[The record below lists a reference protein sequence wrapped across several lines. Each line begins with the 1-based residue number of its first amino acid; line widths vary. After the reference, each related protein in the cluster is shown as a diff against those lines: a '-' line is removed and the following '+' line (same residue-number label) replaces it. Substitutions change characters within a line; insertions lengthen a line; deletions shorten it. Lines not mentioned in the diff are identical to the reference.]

1 MAGGEPSE
9 VIVFQENKVEVRKR
23 LKDGRI
29 DYLDLT
35 SWSFQDRLMSFLIE
49 EKFLEWCG
57 SSYPTP
63 RERENIPVWFL
74 LGCGVQMKLHRT
86 AAFGR
91 LKYILRSGS
100 ILTRV
105 KFNVGLKGGGFNEK
119 NKKERKVPIDPDT
132 ARKFFTDTE
141 AAQVENW
148 YNREV
153 QKWLRRHRG
162 YSDKEGIF
170 ILDPTLIPVPD
181 NPHYQRSALLPLDK
195 EGRYVDVKK
204 LSLEERRRFKYTR
217 AYQLTMLLHYSPQD
231 DYFLFAGG
239 HFGPGDE
246 SGLKKGE
253 ELVDQFIS
261 QVGKGV
267 IKLLIMDREFIDGA
281 MISRFKKKYG
291 IDCLVPL
298 KSNMHALL
306 DALGILQLEEVPW
319 VVSKE
324 VQDETGKVVGV
335 EEVAGVGRVESWESC
350 EVPLYVVLVR
360 KRKADG
366 SSEIWALASTRE
378 FEDPRVPRRLYT
390 GRTQIEERIDQI
402 KNCWWVGCFTTP
414 NFNADAMHVFFVLL
428 TYTLIQLYLKSTHQ
442 EEFAPKTLESLKQE
456 ERLGKDAVIVYADK
470 YFAVFDVDE
479 YTEIILGLKEEPRV
493 RLLKWLKGF
502 RRNKIR
508 AP

>member
-1 MAGGEPSE
+1 VSE

-49 EKFLEWCG
+49 EQFFEWCG

-74 LGCGVQMKLHRT
+74 LGCAVQMKLHRT
-86 AAFGR
+86 AAFQR
-91 LKYILRSGS
+91 LEYILRSGS
-100 ILTRV
+100 ILSRV
-105 KFNVGLKGGGFNEK
+105 KFNVGLKGGGFNQK
-119 NKKERKVPIDPDT
+119 NKKEREVPIDPDT

-141 AAQVENW
+141 ASRVENW
-148 YNREV
+148 YNTDV
-153 QKWLRRHRG
+153 QRWLRRHRG
-162 YSDKEGIF
+162 YSDKEGVF

-181 NPHYQRSALLPLDK
+181 NARYQGAALLPLDK
-195 EGRYVDVKK
+195 EGRYVEVKK
-204 LSLEERRRFKYTR
+204 LSPEERKRFKYTR
-217 AYQLTMLLHYSPQD
+217 AYQLTMLLHYSAQG

-239 HFGPGDE
+239 HLGPGDE

-253 ELVDQFIS
+253 ELVDQFVS

-267 IKLLIMDREFIDGA
+267 IKLLIMDREFVDGA
-281 MISRFKKKYG
+281 MISRFKKVYG

-306 DALGILQLEEVPW
+306 DALGICRMEEVPW
-319 VVSKE
+319 RVTEE
-324 VQDETGKVVGV
+324 VKDEAGRVV

-350 EVPLYVVLVR
+350 EVSLYVVLVR

-366 SSEIWALASTRE
+366 SSEIWALASTQE
-378 FEDPRVPRRLYT
+378 FEDPRVPRKLYT
-390 GRTQIEERIDQI
+390 GRMQIEERIDQI
-402 KNCWWVGCFTTP
+402 KNCWWVGSFTTP
-414 NFNADAMHVFFVLL
+414 NFNADVVHVFFVLL

-442 EEFAPKTLESLKQE
+442 EELAPKTLESLKQE

-479 YTEIILGLKEEPRV
+479 YTEIILDLRQEARV
-493 RLLKWLKGF
+493 RLLKWLKRF